1 MLASVRDAST
11 ALGDA
16 LAFAPSGLIGALVLA
31 LAAVAA
37 IVVHEILVRLL
48 RRLFGD
54 QESYLRS
61 LLRAISGLTRLAFL
75 IIALDIVLPIAP
87 IDPVAIAIL
96 ARILT
101 LATIALLG
109 WIAITATHVTG
120 DLYLRRFSLDAT
132 DDLLARKHVTQVR
145 ILRRVVDTLIIVLT
159 VSAGLMT
166 FELVRQYGV
175 SLFASAGVAGLVV
188 GLAARPMLSNLI
200 AGIQIATTQ
209 PIRLGD
215 EVVIETQWGRIE
227 EITSTYVV
235 IKLWDLRRLIVPL
248 SYFME
253 KAFEN
258 WTRESTNLIGAVSI
272 HVSYLTPIERV
283 RQKAV
288 EIVRA
293 SPLWDGDVV
302 KLVVNE
308 AKETALELRVL
319 ASARTS
325 GATADLRSEIR
336 EKMIAFLQQEY
347 PTCLPPLA
355 PAAPQPQSPQPAK
368 PPDVSSLPPA
378 KSN

>member
-96 ARILT
+96 ARMLT

-166 FELVRQYGV
+166 FESVRQYGV

>member
-1 MLASVRDAST
+1 MSASVRDAST

-54 QESYLRS
+54 REFSYLRS

-96 ARILT
+96 ARMLT

-159 VSAGLMT
+159 VSAAGC
-166 FELVRQYGV
+166 V
-175 SLFASAGVAGLVV
+175 SNRCA
-188 GLAARPMLSNLI
+188 N
-200 AGIQIATTQ
+200 
-209 PIRLGD
+209 
-215 EVVIETQWGRIE
+215 
-227 EITSTYVV
+227 
-235 IKLWDLRRLIVPL
+235 
-248 SYFME
+248 
-253 KAFEN
+253 
-258 WTRESTNLIGAVSI
+258 
-272 HVSYLTPIERV
+272 
-283 RQKAV
+283 
-288 EIVRA
+288 
-293 SPLWDGDVV
+293 
-302 KLVVNE
+302 
-308 AKETALELRVL
+308 TA
-319 ASARTS
+319 
-325 GATADLRSEIR
+325 
-336 EKMIAFLQQEY
+336 
-347 PTCLPPLA
+347 
-355 PAAPQPQSPQPAK
+355 
-368 PPDVSSLPPA
+368 
-378 KSN
+378 

>member
-1 MLASVRDAST
+1 MR
-11 ALGDA
+11 
-16 LAFAPSGLIGALVLA
+16 F
-31 LAAVAA
+31 
-37 IVVHEILVRLL
+37 
-48 RRLFGD
+48 
-54 QESYLRS
+54 ES
-61 LLRAISGLTRLAFL
+61 
-75 IIALDIVLPIAP
+75 
-87 IDPVAIAIL
+87 
-96 ARILT
+96 
-101 LATIALLG
+101 
-109 WIAITATHVTG
+109 
-120 DLYLRRFSLDAT
+120 
-132 DDLLARKHVTQVR
+132 
-145 ILRRVVDTLIIVLT
+145 
-159 VSAGLMT
+159 
-166 FELVRQYGV
+166 VRQYGV

-227 EITSTYVV
+227 EIASTYVV

-258 WTRESTNLIGAVSI
+258 WTRKSTNLIGAVSI

-319 ASARTS
+319 ASARDIRCDRRFARARS
-325 GATADLRSEIR
+325 GRR
-336 EKMIAFLQQEY
+336 
-347 PTCLPPLA
+347 
-355 PAAPQPQSPQPAK
+355 
-368 PPDVSSLPPA
+368 
-378 KSN
+378 